1 MRELEF
7 LPGWYPTLRAKRRL
21 LVVEAWL
28 AMFIIVML
36 GIWMIYSA
44 HNVMAQEAELNA
56 QQKQLN
62 QSNYK
67 LQKMTELKSLQQM
80 MSKQADLMAKLGP
93 DVPMGRLIE
102 TIGEMLPKGM
112 ALLDVNVQF
121 PDGSPL
127 QTTHAGNAIDREMV
141 VELHGV
147 APSDVELGTFMWNL
161 SKIPNYSGSP
171 KMSSTDVH
179 QDGHLMRDFQLS
191 FGIKLSQDN

>member
-28 AMFIIVML
+28 AIFIVVML
-36 GIWMIYSA
+36 GIWMIFSA
-44 HNVMAQEAELNA
+44 HSVMAQESLLNA
-56 QQKQLN
+56 RQKQLN
-62 QSNYK
+62 QSNYE
-67 LQKMTELKSLQQM
+67 LQKLTELKSLQQM
-80 MSKQADLMAKLGP
+80 MSKQADLMSKLGP

-112 ALLDVNVQF
+112 ALVDVSVQF
-121 PDGSPL
+121 PDESPS
-127 QTTHAGNAIDREMV
+127 QTTRAGAAAERIMV

-171 KMSSTDVH
+171 KMSSSDVH
-179 QDGHLMRDFQLS
+179 QNGHLMRDFQLS
-191 FGIKLSQDN
+191 FGIKLSEDN